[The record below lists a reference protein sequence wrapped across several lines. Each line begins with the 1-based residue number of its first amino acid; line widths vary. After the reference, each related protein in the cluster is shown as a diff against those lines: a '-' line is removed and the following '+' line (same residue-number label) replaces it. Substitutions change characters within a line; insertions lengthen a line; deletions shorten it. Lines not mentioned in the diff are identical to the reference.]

1 MDKAPETKEDEK
13 EEEVRESRSRATQ
26 YVNLPPIS
34 FYSHSS
40 HDMVDKEDAL
50 LFTYYCVMA
59 AVYILVAF
67 VIYVKVF
74 RKKGK
79 YHG

>member
-13 EEEVRESRSRATQ
+13 EEVRESRSKATQ
-26 YVNLPPIS
+26 YVHLPPIS

-40 HDMVDKEDAL
+40 NDMVDREDAL

-74 RKKGK
+74 KRKVK
-79 YHG
+79 YYG